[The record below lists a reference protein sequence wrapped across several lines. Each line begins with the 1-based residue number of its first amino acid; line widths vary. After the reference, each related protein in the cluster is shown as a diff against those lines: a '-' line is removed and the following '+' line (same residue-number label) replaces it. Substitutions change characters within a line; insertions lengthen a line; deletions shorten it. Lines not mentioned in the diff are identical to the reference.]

1 MANHMDAVKTT
12 INVDDETL
20 REFKRITTSRYGST
34 RKLSAAIEEAMR
46 SYNSTMILSEYA
58 EKEGIT
64 LTSYPSSREVEEKW
78 PKVEASA
85 GTEVREMRDARETSI
100 SRHK

>member
-12 INVDDETL
+12 INVDEETM
-20 REFKRITTSRYGST
+20 REFKKMTTSKYGSA

-46 SYNSTMILSEYA
+46 SYNSTSILSEYA

-64 LTSYPSSREVEEKW
+64 LTAYPSSREVRRGGRKL
-78 PKVEASA
+78 
-85 GTEVREMRDARETSI
+85 
-100 SRHK
+100 RHQRGWK